1 MNNTVLATKWR
12 PKSFSDLVGQEPI
25 VKALANSL
33 DNNRIHHSYLLT
45 GTRGVGKT
53 TLARILAK
61 CLNCET
67 KGVSSDPCSE
77 CISCESIDQ
86 GQFVDLYEIDAAS
99 RTKVE
104 DTRELLENV
113 QYMPTQGRFKIYL
126 IDEVHML
133 STHSFNAL
141 LKTLEEPPS
150 HVKFILATTDYQKIP
165 STILSRC
172 LHFGLN
178 RISVKTI
185 SDQLTKILLDENVT
199 FEKEAIENIS
209 RLADGSMRDALSL
222 AEQSISHGDNKI
234 TYENI
239 CKILCLTPAD
249 NINKLCEMIIQ
260 EDIKSLMIFIDKI
273 YYESADFKYL
283 LEEIISI
290 LHQTAIYKV
299 TNLIKDSVY
308 EKSILA
314 FSEKLNEENIQTLY
328 QICTSSLKDL
338 EYAPDYKSGFE
349 MTIIRMILFSPFQFN
364 SKKMQEKFSK
374 DELQEKKNKV
384 DSKKKI
390 EPVEEKEKK
399 YIGSQTSEDIGSKWE
414 TIVSRLEIDSITKN
428 LAKNIMFNSN
438 QGSNY
443 HFLINEDLKNVATE
457 KSIAK
462 LQEALSNFLGKEI
475 FIKLNLS
482 ENNLNTINKTQEAN
496 YNDKIK
502 LAEKEIDNDAFVKAI
517 KDKFEAKSIDN
528 SIKINEK
535 SKGD

>member
-12 PKSFSDLVGQEPI
+12 PKSFSELVGQEPI

-33 DNNRIHHSYLLT
+33 DSNRIHHSYLLT

-67 KGVSSDPCSE
+67 NGVSSEPCSK
-77 CISCESIDQ
+77 CVSCESIDQ

-141 LKTLEEPPS
+141 LKTLEEPPN
-150 HVKFILATTDYQKIP
+150 HVKFILATTDHQKIP
-165 STILSRC
+165 STVLSRC

-178 RISVKTI
+178 RISENTI
-185 SDQLTKILLDENVT
+185 NSQLAKILSDENID
-199 FEKEAIENIS
+199 FEKEALENIS

-222 AEQSISHGDNKI
+222 TEQSISHGDNKI

-249 NINKLCEMIIQ
+249 NINKICEMIVK
-260 EDIKSLMIFIDKI
+260 EDIKSLMNFIDKI
-273 YYESADFKYL
+273 YYESTDFKFL

-290 LHQTAIYKV
+290 LHQTAIYKA
-299 TNLIKDSVY
+299 TNFFKGDAY
-308 EKSILA
+308 KRSILA
-314 FSEKLNEENIQTLY
+314 FSEKFNEENIQTLY
-328 QICTSSLKDL
+328 QICTSNLKDID
-338 EYAPDYKSGFE
+338 YAPDYKSGFE
-349 MTIIRMILFSPFQFN
+349 MTIIRMILFTPFQFHADKIQN
-364 SKKMQEKFSK
+364 KNIIEP
-374 DELQEKKNKV
+374 LPEKKNKIE
-384 DSKKKI
+384 SKKNSVRSK
-390 EPVEEKEKK
+390 EKEALTTAD
-399 YIGSQTSEDIGSKWE
+399 QPVDIKSRWE
-414 TIVSRLEIDSITKN
+414 SIISRLEIDSITRN
-428 LAKNIMFNSN
+428 LAKNIMFDNN
-438 QGSNY
+438 QENNY
-443 HFLINEDLKNVATE
+443 QFLINQDLKNLVTE
-457 KSIAK
+457 KSKAK
-462 LQEALSNFLGKEI
+462 LQEALSNFLSKEI
-475 FIKLNLS
+475 TIKIIIS
-482 ENNLNTINKTQEAN
+482 ENNLATIHKAQEAE

-502 LAEKEIDNDAFVKAI
+502 QAEKEINNDAFVKII
-517 KDKFEAKSIDN
+517 KEKFEAKSIDN
-528 SIKINEK
+528 STKLNEK
-535 SKGD
+535 AKGD

>member
-1 MNNTVLATKWR
+1 MKDTVLATKWR

-61 CLNCET
+61 CFNCET
-67 KGVSSDPCSE
+67 NGVSSAPCGD
-77 CISCESIDQ
+77 CISCQSIDL

-165 STILSRC
+165 TTILSRC

-178 RISVKTI
+178 RITTNTI
-185 SDQLTKILLDENVT
+185 GEQLTKILLDENVT

-222 AEQSISHGDNKI
+222 TEQSISHGNNKI
-234 TYENI
+234 TYENV

-249 NINKLCEMIIQ
+249 NINNICEMIVK
-260 EDIKSLMIFIDKI
+260 ENIKSLMSFIDKI
-273 YYESADFKYL
+273 YYESTDFKYL

-299 TNLIKDSVY
+299 TNIIKDCTY

-314 FSEKLNEENIQTLY
+314 FSNKFNEENIQTLY
-328 QICTSSLKDL
+328 QICTSNLKDL
-338 EYAPDYKSGFE
+338 DYAPDYRSGFE
-349 MTIIRMILFSPFQFN
+349 MTIIRMMLFTPFQFN
-364 SKKMQEKFSK
+364 SIEIQDNQTKE
-374 DELQEKKNKV
+374 ELSERKNNPEL
-384 DSKKKI
+384 KKKI
-390 EPVEEKEKK
+390 EPIKEK
-399 YIGSQTSEDIGSKWE
+399 YSEIKKQVDIKSKWD
-414 TIVSRLEIDSITKN
+414 TIVSRLEIDSITRN
-428 LAKNIMFNSN
+428 LARNIIFDKSKDN
-438 QGSNY
+438 NY
-443 HFLINEDLKNVATE
+443 YFLINENLKNVATE
-457 KSIAK
+457 KSITK
-462 LQEALSNFLGKEI
+462 LQEALSNFLGQEI
-475 FIKLNLS
+475 FIKLNIS
-482 ENNLNTINKTQEAN
+482 DNNLNTIHNTQESN
-496 YNDKIK
+496 YNDRIK
-502 LAEKEIDNDAFVKAI
+502 LAEKEIDNDTFVKTI